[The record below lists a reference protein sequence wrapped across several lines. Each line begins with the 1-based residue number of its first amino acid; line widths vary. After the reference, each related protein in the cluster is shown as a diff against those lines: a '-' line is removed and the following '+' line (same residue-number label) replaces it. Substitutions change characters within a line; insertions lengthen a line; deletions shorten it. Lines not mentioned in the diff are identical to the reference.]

1 MDEKRSITVLY
12 DAAEDVEKAKAE
24 AEGKP
29 FPLAYAQVAD
39 ALEKRGHKVKTT
51 GVTKK
56 IHSLVA
62 LVEKDTSDVIF
73 NLCEA
78 IACSPQHEHNVVG
91 LLELFEKCFTGCGS
105 AGWLLAGDKALC
117 KKIFQFHNIRYPR
130 FCTFDKGKVEWSD
143 DLEFPLIVKPLNEDA
158 SIGIDKGSVVYH
170 VKELLERISYVQQEF
185 DGATLVEEFIDGRE
199 IYVGVLGNHR
209 PQAFPVI
216 EWDFSKVKD
225 SLKIAGTEAKWDR
238 DSEGYKAPVIFPE
251 DIPEEVVQGIQN
263 AALTAYRALKLS
275 GYARVDLRLRQR
287 EPAGD
292 AAAAESPSVSVK
304 NDEGARSAEK
314 RAAGKATEGA
324 PDKAAQRTEKGRE
337 KSNAKKT
344 ASTRGASDEQVN
356 SGATH
361 SREWDYPVIEVNPN
375 CWIEKRSEFA
385 SAARKHGLSYPELL
399 ERILE
404 LALDRRPH
412 VAR

>member
-1 MDEKRSITVLY
+1 MNEKPSITVLY

-24 AEGKP
+24 EEGKP

-39 ALEKRGHKVKTT
+39 ALEKRGHKVKTI
-51 GVTKK
+51 GITKK

-105 AGWLLAGDKALC
+105 TGWMLAGDKALC
-117 KKIFQFHNIRYPR
+117 KKVLQFHDIRYPR
-130 FCTFDKGKVEWSD
+130 FCTFDKGAVEWSD

-158 SIGIDKGSVVYH
+158 SIGIDGGSVVYH
-170 VKELLERISYVQQEF
+170 VKELLERISYIQHEF
-185 DGATLVEEFIDGRE
+185 DGAALVEEFIDGRE
-199 IYVGVLGNHR
+199 IYVGVLGNDR
-209 PQAFPVI
+209 PEAFPVI

-251 DIPEEVVQGIQN
+251 DIPEDVVQGIQN
-263 AALTAYRALKLS
+263 AALTAYQALKLS
-275 GYARVDLRLRQR
+275 GYARVDMRLRHL
-287 EPAGD
+287 EP
-292 AAAAESPSVSVK
+292 
-304 NDEGARSAEK
+304 SAE
-314 RAAGKATEGA
+314 RA
-324 PDKAAQRTEKGRE
+324 EKGRE
-337 KSNAKKT
+337 KTYVKKT
-344 ASTRGASDEQVN
+344 ASSKDTSGQRGN
-356 SGATH
+356 SAATH
-361 SREWDYPVIEVNPN
+361 SQEWDYPIIEVNPN
-375 CWIEKRSEFA
+375 CWLEKRSEFA

-399 ERILE
+399 EKIIE
-404 LALDRRPH
+404 LALDRGPH

>member
-1 MDEKRSITVLY
+1 MNEKPSITVLY

-24 AEGKP
+24 EEGKP

-39 ALEKRGHKVKTT
+39 ALEKRGHKVKTI
-51 GVTKK
+51 GITKK

-62 LVEKDTSDVIF
+62 LVEKDTSEVIF

-105 AGWLLAGDKALC
+105 TGWMLAGDKALC
-117 KKIFQFHNIRYPR
+117 KKVLQFHDIRYPR
-130 FCTFDKGKVEWSD
+130 FCTFDKGEVEWSD

-158 SIGIDKGSVVYH
+158 SIGIDKGSVVHH
-170 VKELLERISYVQQEF
+170 VKELLERISYIQHEF
-185 DGATLVEEFIDGRE
+185 GGAALVEEFIDGRE
-199 IYVGVLGNHR
+199 IYVGVLGNDR
-209 PQAFPVI
+209 PEAFPVI

-251 DIPEEVVQGIQN
+251 DIPEDVVQGIQN
-263 AALTAYRALKLS
+263 AALTAYQALKLS
-275 GYARVDLRLRQR
+275 GYARVDMRLRQR
-287 EPAGD
+287 EPAG
-292 AAAAESPSVSVK
+292 
-304 NDEGARSAEK
+304 
-314 RAAGKATEGA
+314 
-324 PDKAAQRTEKGRE
+324 GRE
-337 KSNAKKT
+337 KKGKRT
-344 ASTRGASDEQVN
+344 ASNKGASDEHGN
-356 SGATH
+356 SGATD
-361 SREWDYPVIEVNPN
+361 SQQWDYPIIEVNPN
-375 CWIEKRSEFA
+375 CWLEKRSEFA

-399 ERILE
+399 EKIIE

>member
-1 MDEKRSITVLY
+1 MGGKRSITVLY

-24 AEGKP
+24 GEGKP

-39 ALEKRGHKVKTT
+39 ALDKRGHKVKAI
-51 GVTKK
+51 GVTKN

-117 KKIFQFHNIRYPR
+117 KKVFQFHNIRYPR

-158 SIGIDKGSVVYH
+158 SIGIDQGSVVYH
-170 VKELLERISYVQQEF
+170 VKELLERISYIQQEF

-216 EWDFSKVKD
+216 EWDFSRVKD
-225 SLKIAGTEAKWDR
+225 SLRIAGTEAKWDR

-263 AALTAYRALKLS
+263 AALTAYQALKLS

-287 EPAGD
+287 EPAEEV
-292 AAAAESPSVSVK
+292 AAEGRSVGVK
-304 NDEGARSAEK
+304 NV
-314 RAAGKATEGA
+314 
-324 PDKAAQRTEKGRE
+324 
-337 KSNAKKT
+337 KKT
-344 ASTRGASDEQVN
+344 ASPKGASDEQVN
-356 SGATH
+356 SGGTQ
-361 SREWDYPVIEVNPN
+361 SREWDFPVIEVNPN

-399 ERILE
+399 EQILE

>member
-24 AEGKP
+24 EEGKP
-29 FPLAYAQVAD
+29 FPLAYAQVAE
-39 ALEKRGHKVKTT
+39 ALEKRGHKVKTI

-91 LLELFEKCFTGCGS
+91 LLELYEKCFTGCGS

-117 KKIFQFHNIRYPR
+117 KKIFQFHNVRYPR

-158 SIGIDKGSVVYH
+158 SIGIDKGSVVHH
-170 VKELLERISYVQQEF
+170 VKELLERISYIQEKF

-199 IYVGVLGNHR
+199 IYVGVLGNDR
-209 PQAFPVI
+209 PDAFPII

-251 DIPEEVVQGIQN
+251 DIPEEVVHGVQN
-263 AALTAYRALKLS
+263 AALTAYQALKLS
-275 GYARVDLRLRQR
+275 GYARVDMRLRHR
-287 EPAGD
+287 EPTGD
-292 AAAAESPSVSVK
+292 AAAESPSDSAK
-304 NDEGARSAEK
+304 NDKKSNVK
-314 RAAGKATEGA
+314 
-324 PDKAAQRTEKGRE
+324 KAA
-337 KSNAKKT
+337 
-344 ASTRGASDEQVN
+344 STKGASDEHGN

-361 SREWDYPVIEVNPN
+361 SREWDYFIIEVNPN
-375 CWIEKRSEFA
+375 CWMEKRSEFA

-399 ERILE
+399 EKIIE
-404 LALDRRPH
+404 LALDRRQH
-412 VAR
+412 VAV

>member
-12 DAAEDVEKAKAE
+12 DAAEDIEKAKAE
-24 AEGKP
+24 KEGQP

-39 ALEKRGHKVKTT
+39 ALEKRGHKVKTF

-56 IHSLVA
+56 IDSLVA
-62 LVEKDTSDVIF
+62 LVEKDKSDVIF

-105 AGWLLAGDKALC
+105 AGWLMAGDKALC
-117 KKIFQFHNIRYPR
+117 KKILQFHNIRFPR
-130 FCTFDKGKVEWSD
+130 FCTFAKGKVEWAD

-158 SIGIDKGSVVYH
+158 SIGIDKGSVVHH
-170 VKELLERISYVQQEF
+170 VKELLERISYIQQEF

-199 IYVGVLGNHR
+199 IYVGVLGNDR
-209 PQAFPVI
+209 PEAFPLI

-225 SLKIAGTEAKWDR
+225 SVKIAGTEAKWDR

-251 DIPEEVVQGIQN
+251 NIPEEVVQGVQN
-263 AALTAYRALKLS
+263 AALTAYQALKLS
-275 GYARVDLRLRQR
+275 GYARVDMRLQQR
-287 EPAGD
+287 KPAED
-292 AAAAESPSVSVK
+292 AAAESL
-304 NDEGARSAEK
+304 GASAKTTKGAKSAEK
-314 RAAGKATEGA
+314 PAGKTAEATPVQG
-324 PDKAAQRTEKGRE
+324 
-337 KSNAKKT
+337 
-344 ASTRGASDEQVN
+344 
-356 SGATH
+356 
-361 SREWDYPVIEVNPN
+361 EWDYPIIEVNPN
-375 CWIEKRSEFA
+375 CWLEKRGEFA

-412 VAR
+412 VAL

>member
-1 MDEKRSITVLY
+1 MLY
-12 DAAEDVEKAKAE
+12 DSAEDIEKAKAE
-24 AEGKP
+24 QEGKP

-39 ALEKRGHKVKTT
+39 TLEKRGHKVKTI

-56 IHSLVA
+56 IHNLVA

-78 IACSPQHEHNVVG
+78 IACSTQNEHNVVG

-117 KKIFQFHNIRYPR
+117 KKVLQFHNIRYPR

-143 DLEFPLIVKPLNEDA
+143 NLEFPLIVKPLNEDA

-170 VKELLERISYVQQEF
+170 IKELLERISYIQQEF
-185 DGATLVEEFIDGRE
+185 EGATLVEEFIDGRE
-199 IYVGVLGNHR
+199 IYVGVLGNDR

-225 SLKIAGTEAKWDR
+225 SIKIADTEAKWDS
-238 DSEGYKAPVIFPE
+238 DSEGYKAPIIFPE
-251 DIPEEVVQGIQN
+251 DIPEEVVRGIQK
-263 AALTAYRALKLS
+263 AALTAYQALKLS
-275 GYARVDLRLRQR
+275 GYARVAMRLRR
-287 EPAGD
+287 RKPAGD
-292 AAAAESPSVSVK
+292 AAAAESPSVSAK
-304 NDEGARSAEK
+304 KDDGATSAD
-314 RAAGKATEGA
+314 RTAAKAAEEA
-324 PDKAAQRTEKGRE
+324 PDKCSEGRQRDHEKANV
-337 KSNAKKT
+337 KMT
-344 ASTRGASDEQVN
+344 ASTTDATDEAGN

-361 SREWDYPVIEVNPN
+361 SGEWDYPIIEVNPN

-385 SAARKHGLSYPELL
+385 AAARKHGLSYPELL
-399 ERILE
+399 EYIVE